1 MLRRETLAKSIAEK
15 NRKHAEVYEASNS
28 DSLDGYS
35 GFEVFYLDS
44 DLEIYFS
51 IFEQAMLFT
60 ESDGRFSPAI
70 ILALIKEKK
79 LPIAGTLVNL
89 NLLLQ
94 GYHSETTVE
103 T

>member
-1 MLRRETLAKSIAEK
+1 
-15 NRKHAEVYEASNS
+15 
-28 DSLDGYS
+28 
-35 GFEVFYLDS
+35 
-44 DLEIYFS
+44 
-51 IFEQAMLFT
+51 MLFT

-79 LPIAGTLVNL
+79 LPISGTLVNL